1 MKPRPPVKT
10 SASPMEGREAGL
22 TLIEMIVALAI
33 GALVVAFLAEGT
45 GLLRQFTRIGTAVS
59 AQDETMAIRDHLR
72 RTIGST
78 MGSAGS
84 SQKTG
89 FAGVGDTVV
98 FTAPGDR
105 LLEAGG
111 PVRVTLAVIAE
122 NGGMS
127 LVETRAAPGG
137 GDSKGRTRRLL
148 AGTDR
153 VAFNY
158 YGSLSGSTAATWTTE
173 WTDPEAS
180 PSLMRIDVAFKAGD
194 RRRWPPFVVLMPSGG
209 SPPPQGSSPG
219 TDTASTGKVSS
230 TAP

>member
-1 MKPRPPVKT
+1 
-10 SASPMEGREAGL
+10 MEGREAGL

-45 GLLRQFTRIGTAVS
+45 GLLRQFTRIGVAVS

-84 SQKTG
+84 TQKTG
-89 FAGVGDTVV
+89 FSGVGDTAV

-111 PVRVTLAVIAE
+111 PVRVTLAVIGE

-137 GDSKGRTRRLL
+137 GDSKARTRRLV
-148 AGTDR
+148 AGADR
-153 VAFNY
+153 VAFSY
-158 YGSLSGSTAATWTTE
+158 YGSMSGGTAAAWATE
-173 WTDPEAS
+173 WTDPESS
-180 PSLMRIDVAFKAGD
+180 PSLMRIDLAFRSGD

-209 SPPPQGSSPG
+209 APTPQVSSAS
-219 TDTASTGKVSS
+219 TDTASTGKGPSP
-230 TAP
+230 AP